1 MGIAPPDFDHGFV
14 AAPSLPLNREAMRAF
29 LHDGR
34 QIGSILVDDPASLE
48 YLCES
53 APGCRIAVA
62 GSLPG
67 SLIREGAGQER

>member
-1 MGIAPPDFDHGFV
+1 MAEGKLD
-14 AAPSLPLNREAMRAF
+14 RF
-29 LHDGR
+29 L
-34 QIGSILVDDPASLE
+34 IGDPTSLE

-67 SLIREGAGQER
+67 SLIREGTGQER